1 MAGEAHIKQQ
11 ERSFEQLKSRNEQEL
26 YSLVRRAH
34 LVATLVEAETEEDA
48 DILRTAV
55 GAISEALEKAMKIM
69 EIGRNGVGAVQ
80 TEDHQPGIS
89 GRSERASTA
98 KFG

>member
-1 MAGEAHIKQQ
+1 
-11 ERSFEQLKSRNEQEL
+11 
-26 YSLVRRAH
+26 
-34 LVATLVEAETEEDA
+34 VEAESEEDA

-69 EIGRNGVGAVQ
+69 EIGRSGLGAAQ

-89 GRSERASTA
+89 GSEQPSPAA

>member
-1 MAGEAHIKQQ
+1 MAAEAHIKQQ
-11 ERSFEQLKSRNEQEL
+11 EQSFEHLKSRDEQEL

-69 EIGRNGVGAVQ
+69 EIGRNGFGAAQ
-80 TEDHQPGIS
+80 TTDHQHGIS
-89 GRSERASTA
+89 GRGEQASA
-98 KFG
+98 EKFG

>member
-1 MAGEAHIKQQ
+1 MAAEAHIKQQ
-11 ERSFEQLKSRNEQEL
+11 ERSFEHLRSRDEQEL

-34 LVATLVEAETEEDA
+34 LVATLVEAEPGEEA

-69 EIGRNGVGAVQ
+69 EIGRSDVRAVQ
-80 TEDHQPGIS
+80 TENRQPGVS
-89 GRSERASTA
+89 GRSEP
-98 KFG
+98 